1 MESAGGYAVTMDGRS
16 YDVKSERILPGLYS
30 LLVGGESYEV
40 SVYSPE
46 ADTYN
51 VHLHDGM
58 RRVQLLSPIGLVLK
72 GQGGGAS
79 AQGLSVRAPM
89 PGKVVRVLVSVG
101 QKVSKGDGVIVV
113 EAMKMQNEMQALS
126 GGIVKEVRAREGDT
140 VEGGA
145 ELVILEAE

>member
-1 MESAGGYAVTMDGRS
+1 
-16 YDVKSERILPGLYS
+16 
-30 LLVGGESYEV
+30 
-40 SVYSPE
+40 
-46 ADTYN
+46 
-51 VHLHDGM
+51 
-58 RRVQLLSPIGLVLK
+58 
-72 GQGGGAS
+72 
-79 AQGLSVRAPM
+79 M